1 MIDFPE
7 TLLTVDAPILDLI
20 RKWEQI
26 VPAEGWEKESIE
38 QILRLAEMTDKLNAP
53 KRLAY
58 DFLTVPFEDDNH
70 ELLTIWYDIFE
81 KEVRKEEYSIYD
93 RVAAMELKSP
103 SAHDA
108 IDALEQQHR
117 VLDLYFSLA
126 RKFQPEES
134 TLDYIMDRK
143 RDCSGRIMKVLE
155 RQGFKEKRCK
165 SCGKILPWNHPYGI
179 CDRCWNPY

>member
-1 MIDFPE
+1 MRRLPRSSAGPEDDEKVRRAVNRRPHPIEKAVIDFPE

-103 SAHDA
+103 SAHDIFPWPA
-108 IDALEQQHR
+108 NS
-117 VLDLYFSLA
+117 SLRRAHWTISWTEKGTA
-126 RKFQPEES
+126 RGGS
-134 TLDYIMDRK
+134 
-143 RDCSGRIMKVLE
+143 
-155 RQGFKEKRCK
+155 
-165 SCGKILPWNHPYGI
+165 
-179 CDRCWNPY
+179 